1 MRLFVPVKRVIDYA
15 VKIRIRPD
23 KLGVEKNN
31 VRMSMNPF
39 CELAVEQAVRL
50 KEKKIASEIVVVS
63 IGPKKA
69 NEVMRTAMAMGCD
82 RGVHILTDAETDT
95 EIQPLAV
102 AKILAKMVEREKP
115 DAVIMGKQAI
125 DSDCNQVGQMLAGL
139 LGWPQATF
147 CSEIGLAGGAE
158 TSEVLREIDG
168 GAERITVGLPAI
180 FTADLRLNEPRY
192 ATIPNIMKARK
203 KKIEEIKI
211 ADTGVDV
218 TPRLKIMQLNDPPT
232 RQAGVIV
239 GSVDELVDK
248 LKNEAKVL

>member
-1 MRLFVPVKRVIDYA
+1 MKKVFVPVKRVIDYA

-23 KLGVEKNN
+23 KLGIEKNN

-50 KEKKIASEIVVVS
+50 KEQKKASEIVVVS

-82 RGVHILTDAETDT
+82 RGIHILTDQETDT

-102 AKILAKMVEREKP
+102 AKILAKMVEKEQP
-115 DAVIMGKQAI
+115 DCVLMGKQSI
-125 DSDCNQVGQMLAGL
+125 DDDCNQVGQMLAGL

-147 CSEIGLAGGAE
+147 CSEIALGDGS
-158 TSEVLREIDG
+158 SEVLREIDG
-168 GAERITVGLPAI
+168 GAERIKVGLPAI

-211 ADTGVDV
+211 EDTGVDIA
-218 TPRLKIMQLNDPPT
+218 PRLKIVQLVDPPT
-232 RQAGVIV
+232 RQAGVIL

>member
-1 MRLFVPVKRVIDYA
+1 MGKMRLFVPVKRVIDYA

-82 RGVHILTDAETDT
+82 RGIHVLTDKETDVDV
-95 EIQPLAV
+95 QPLAV
-102 AKILAKMVEREKP
+102 AKILAKMVEKEKP
-115 DAVIMGKQAI
+115 DLVMMGKQSI
-125 DSDCNQVGQMLAGL
+125 DDDCNQVGQMLAGP

-147 CSEIGLAGGAE
+147 CSEIDLQKGS
-158 TSEVLREIDG
+158 SESVVLREIDG
-168 GAERITVGLPAI
+168 GSERIKVGLPAI
-180 FTADLRLNEPRY
+180 FTAD
-192 ATIPNIMKARK
+192 
-203 KKIEEIKI
+203 
-211 ADTGVDV
+211 
-218 TPRLKIMQLNDPPT
+218 
-232 RQAGVIV
+232 
-239 GSVDELVDK
+239 
-248 LKNEAKVL
+248 